1 MNITP
6 IFNQVL
12 ASHNAQPVEPYVFRV
27 ENLDE
32 FLKEAYRIVGHVT
45 LLKLEV
51 VANYQQRTHI
61 TKLHTDLKSIRQSYL
76 STAPPPR
83 RKQYARP
90 NNTST
95 TADKD
100 SKYLTDTQRNEID
113 AQAKQSLRELNH
125 AINVLRDAEGI
136 RQTTVSQVALRK
148 RAKQGLGALGRWAA
162 GGAITAKSPEEEL
175 EEANSNMIKAHR
187 ESIIW
192 SLQNA
197 LEQCGQFQS
206 SMMEIRLMRE
216 VEKSKSVLYKTRAIM
231 PSDGYGSMDGGSRA
245 GDVSK
250 DYRGLASHG
259 QDESSAAIEQQLD
272 PEQLQLFAQE
282 NQDMLKQYEDQ
293 LDKVRYVSDPPAHQA
308 ITNHASAPPK
318 SRSWRSQSCSRP
330 LQAISRCSLRTLSS
344 SWRIRSIQ
352 RRMSEAGTGNSSGRL
367 SEEAQRNWSFTA
379 RLPSAP
385 YSSCGTCSYDKL
397 KCRELILH
405 TSAARKVPS
414 QSPNMWK

>member
-6 IFNQVL
+6 VFNQVL

-32 FLKEAYRIVGHVT
+32 FLKEAYRI
-45 LLKLEV
+45 
-51 VANYQQRTHI
+51 RRHI

-83 RKQYARP
+83 RKQFARA
-90 NNTST
+90 NNA
-95 TADKD
+95 ADKD
-100 SKYLTDTQRNEID
+100 SKYLTDAQRNEID

-125 AINVLRDAEGI
+125 AINVLREAEGI
-136 RQTTVSQVALRK
+136 RQSTVSQVAIRK

-162 GGAITAKSPEEEL
+162 GGAITAKSTEEEL
-175 EEANSNMIKAHR
+175 EEAKANTIKAHR
-187 ESIIW
+187 ESIVW

-216 VEKSKSVLYKTRAIM
+216 VEKSKSVLYKTRATM
-231 PSDGYGSMDGGSRA
+231 PSSEYGGTKGGSSA
-245 GDVSK
+245 DGASK
-250 DYRGLASHG
+250 DYRGTTSHG

-293 LDKVRYVSDPPAHQA
+293 LDKVRAAEKSLVEVSELQSTLASNLEMQSAHIEQLVEDSFNTTDNVGSGNKELKRA
-308 ITNHASAPPK
+308 TER
-318 SRSWRSQSCSRP
+318 RS
-330 LQAISRCSLRTLSS
+330 T
-344 SWRIRSIQ
+344 
-352 RRMSEAGTGNSSGRL
+352 
-367 SEEAQRNWSFTA
+367 AQMVF
-379 RLPSAP
+379 
-385 YSSCGTCSYDKL
+385 YG
-397 KCRELILH
+397 
-405 TSAARKVPS
+405 TSAFCTVLVL
-414 QSPNMWK
+414 WDFFI

>member
-12 ASHNAQPVEPYVFRV
+12 ASHNAQPVGPYVFRL

-32 FLKEAYRIVGHVT
+32 FLKEAYRI
-45 LLKLEV
+45 
-51 VANYQQRTHI
+51 RSHI

-83 RKQYARP
+83 RKQAARAS
-90 NNTST
+90 NSLTA
-95 TADKD
+95 ADKD
-100 SKYLTDTQRNEID
+100 SKYLTDAQRNEID

-125 AINVLRDAEGI
+125 AINVLREAEGV
-136 RQTTVSQVALRK
+136 RQSTISQLAMRK

-175 EEANSNMIKAHR
+175 EEARANTTKAHR

-216 VEKSKSVLYKTRAIM
+216 VEKSKSVLYKTRTTM
-231 PSDGYGSMDGGSRA
+231 PSSDYGGVNGGSSA
-245 GDVSK
+245 DGAMK
-250 DYRGLASHG
+250 DYRGTSAHA

-293 LDKVRYVSDPPAHQA
+293 LDKVRAAEKSLVEVSELQSTLASNLEIQSAHIEQLVEDSFN
-308 ITNHASAPPK
+308 TTENVGS
-318 SRSWRSQSCSRP
+318 
-330 LQAISRCSLRTLSS
+330 
-344 SWRIRSIQ
+344 
-352 RRMSEAGTGNSSGRL
+352 GN
-367 SEEAQRNWSFTA
+367 
-379 RLPSAP
+379 
-385 YSSCGTCSYDKL
+385 
-397 KCRELILH
+397 RELRRATERRSTAQMVFYG
-405 TSAARKVPS
+405 TSAFCTLLVL
-414 QSPNMWK
+414 WDLFI